1 MTGPDRSAPSSPSGD
16 PAPEAPV
23 SPAEPLGPV
32 EKAGRGEDPGDP
44 QGKDLD
50 LFGRYL
56 TVWVALC
63 IVAGVAVGRFL
74 PAVPET
80 LSRYT
85 VAQVNLPVALLIWAM
100 IFPMMVQIDFRSIL
114 DVRKQPR
121 GITITLVTNWLIK
134 PFTMFFFAWLFL
146 QVIFAPFIEAGL
158 AREYVAGAILLG
170 AAPCT
175 AMVFVWSYLTR
186 GDAGYTLVQVAL
198 NDVIMLFA
206 FAPIVLLLLGLGDI
220 TVPWDTVALSVVL
233 YIVIPLAAGVGVR
246 QWLIR
251 TRGLAWFTKVFLAR
265 LAPFPMVG
273 LLLTLVLL
281 FSFQGET
288 ILANPLHIGLIAI
301 PLTIQTLFI
310 FAVAYGWARLWRV
323 KHAVAAPAA
332 LIGAS
337 NFFELAVAAAIVL
350 FGLHSGAALATVV
363 GVLVEVPVMLLLVR
377 FANRT
382 RHHFPAEDVRKA
394 TPLASPP
401 A

>member
-1 MTGPDRSAPSSPSGD
+1 MTHRPTDPNEGSHRPPPEGSPAPAMGTPSG
-16 PAPEAPV
+16 PPPEA
-23 SPAEPLGPV
+23 E
-32 EKAGRGEDPGDP
+32 
-44 QGKDLD
+44 GKGLD

-63 IVAGVAVGRFL
+63 IVAGVAIGQFI

-85 VAQVNLPVALLIWAM
+85 VAEVNLPVALLIWAM

-114 DVRKQPR
+114 EVRRQPR

-186 GDAGYTLVQVAL
+186 GDAAYTLVQVAL
-198 NDVIMLFA
+198 NDIIMLFA

-233 YIVIPLAAGVGVR
+233 YIVIPLAAGVAVR
-246 QWLIR
+246 QWLVR
-251 TRGLAWFTKVFLAR
+251 TRGIEWFSKVFLAR
-265 LAPFPMVG
+265 LAPFPMIG

-288 ILANPLHIGLIAI
+288 ILSNPIHIGLIAI

-310 FAVAYGWARLWRV
+310 FAVAYGWARLWKV
-323 KHAVAAPAA
+323 KHSVAAPAA

-350 FGLHSGAALATVV
+350 FGLNSGAALATVV

-377 FANRT
+377 FANAT
-382 RHHFPAEDVRKA
+382 RDRFPGEPTGGSLGDAR
-394 TPLASPP
+394 PLPTSPG
-401 A
+401 